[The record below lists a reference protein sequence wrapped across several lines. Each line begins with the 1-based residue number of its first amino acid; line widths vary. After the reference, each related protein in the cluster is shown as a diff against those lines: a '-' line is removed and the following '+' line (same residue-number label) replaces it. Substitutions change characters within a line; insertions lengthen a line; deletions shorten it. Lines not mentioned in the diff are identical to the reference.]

1 MDGMLILFLPGK
13 RAKFFRKARRRRKFF
28 PPFCFSS
35 PIGNYCGG
43 LILFGPFIRFLPK
56 RACLRAMQ
64 RRPSH
69 FKGRMLFE
77 GKKNLPY
84 AE

>member
-43 LILFGPFIRFLPK
+43 LILFGPFIRAEAGLP
-56 RACLRAMQ
+56 AGLVTAALA
-64 RRPSH
+64 
-69 FKGRMLFE
+69 F
-77 GKKNLPY
+77 
-84 AE
+84 